1 MIIAKNMK
9 LFNIHT
15 INRKTLL
22 SRTCFFYFLIF
33 IYSTNPIGTFA
44 ASLTLYPEI
53 NKQNSGVESYSVNIF
68 CTEIVNKKYIK
79 AITGSGVFLSNP
91 DDQKNAILTNAH
103 VARHLLDKSKT
114 CVGRTGSPAVTTHT
128 LTLRYIPSF
137 WLQSNGGYIIGDPN
151 KESTGEFD
159 FALIEATKIQ
169 SKKKATT
176 LYDTFKAELKFQLK
190 DYGQTATLN
199 TTGYSQGLIF
209 SYPAQKSLSKNIYN
223 PLLLKKDTMQIS
235 QVYSSPSLQESDS
248 LIDTTGSI
256 NIDHGSSG
264 GMVIMQGVT
273 NNLIGLSSILIQ
285 ANNPQIVRV
294 VSLKHIFTVME
305 KDLGLS
311 NASQTDVFIK
321 ILKDARE
328 KTVSDQSIMNIFK
341 NQKLTSTLEQQ
352 TRITLQNMGV
362 ILK

>member
-1 MIIAKNMK
+1 MK
-9 LFNIHT
+9 LFNIY
-15 INRKTLL
+15 NNNLKTHL
-22 SRTCFFYFLIF
+22 SRFCFFYFLIF
-33 IYSTNPIGTFA
+33 IYSSIPSHTSA
-44 ASLTLYPEI
+44 ATLLTLYPEI
-53 NKQNSGVESYSVNIF
+53 NKQNSGIESYAVNIF
-68 CTEIVNKKYIK
+68 CTEIVNKKYLK

-91 DDQKNAILTNAH
+91 GDQKNAILTNAH
-103 VARHLLDKSKT
+103 VARHLLDSSKT

-159 FALIEATKIQ
+159 FALLEANKIQ
-169 SKKKATT
+169 TKKKTAT

-190 DYGQTATLN
+190 DYGETGTLN
-199 TTGYSQGLIF
+199 TSGYSQGLIF

-223 PLLLKKDTMQIS
+223 PLLLKKDTMRIS
-235 QVYSSPSLQESDS
+235 QVYSSPALQESDS
-248 LIDTTGSI
+248 LIDTTGSV

-305 KDLGLS
+305 KELGLS
-311 NASQTDVFIK
+311 KAAQTDVFIK
-321 ILKDARE
+321 ILQDTRA

-352 TRITLQNMGV
+352 TRVTLQNMGI